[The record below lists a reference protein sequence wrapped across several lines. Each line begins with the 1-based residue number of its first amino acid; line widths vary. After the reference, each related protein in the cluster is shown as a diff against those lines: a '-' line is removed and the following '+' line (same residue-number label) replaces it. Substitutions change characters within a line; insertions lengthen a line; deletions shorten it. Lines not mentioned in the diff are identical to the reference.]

1 MIFPVKSDCAFTS
14 YFSPVDRFRI
24 ISKIN
29 DGKTTSFYAFLAKV
43 PQVLE
48 WVRLFGEIDFF
59 AKTYSSSLPFPNQGT
74 GIICLFM
81 PSNVI
86 YFSPY

>member
-1 MIFPVKSDCAFTS
+1 MIFPVKSDCALTS

-24 ISKIN
+24 IFEIC

-48 WVRLFGEIDFF
+48 WVRLFGEIDFLQKLAPHPCHF
-59 AKTYSSSLPFPNQGT
+59 RTKGL
-74 GIICLFM
+74 M
-81 PSNVI
+81 
-86 YFSPY
+86 